1 MNKLNKKN
9 ISDDFKGVEYKID
22 WTGEI
27 FNGSNNNKYILIKR
41 IGYGSYSSV
50 WLTYKLNN
58 NNKSNNI
65 YAIKIHNT
73 GDIKEGLK
81 EIKIYKKFKEL
92 KIPNAINCVDE
103 FVINKTTNKNTSKH
117 VCIVLDL
124 YACSL
129 YDLINSGK
137 YKNGLDIDLVINIT
151 KQILESLQK
160 MHENGIIHTDIK
172 PENILLSGINNDN
185 KKILDNIKN
194 KIGLKS
200 IKKYI
205 EKNIEL
211 FSDSSDDY
219 TSSSYDSDESSSIC
233 SQKQDEDEISLLSI
247 DEDDYDFSSS
257 DINNLSESNEEP
269 DEEPDEELINDDY
282 LKNPKIVITDLGTC
296 EQKNEK
302 QKKSIQT
309 KYYKSPEVLL
319 RLGYDSKSDIWA
331 LGCTIYE
338 LITGKILFD
347 TDDERDEQIRTH
359 LKKIIEISGPIPDEM
374 INKSYMKEAYFTKDN
389 RLKKTQK
396 FTNSINKLSSLG
408 KTDYHKKFIQIVCN
422 MLQTSSEKRPSSK
435 SCLEFIKSN

>member
-1 MNKLNKKN
+1 M
-9 ISDDFKGVEYKID
+9 
-22 WTGEI
+22 
-27 FNGSNNNKYILIKR
+27 IKR

-50 WLTYKLNN
+50 WLAYKLNN

-73 GDIKEGLK
+73 EDIKEGLK

-92 KIPNAINCVDE
+92 NIPNIIHCIDE
-103 FVINKTTNKNTSKH
+103 FVINKTTSKNTSKH

-129 YDLINSGK
+129 YDLINSNK
-137 YKNGLDIDLVINIT
+137 YKNGIDIDIVINIT
-151 KQILESLQK
+151 IQILKSLQK

-172 PENILLSGINNDN
+172 PENILLSGINNEN

-211 FSDSSDDY
+211 FSETDDDY
-219 TSSSYDSDESSSIC
+219 TSSENESDELSSIC

-247 DEDDYDFSSS
+247 DDDNYDISST
-257 DINNLSESNEEP
+257 DINNLSESCEDI
-269 DEEPDEELINDDY
+269 DEVLIDEKY
-282 LKNPKIVITDLGTC
+282 LKNPEIVITDLGTC
-296 EQKNEK
+296 QQKNEK

-319 RLGYDSKSDIWA
+319 RLGYDNKSDIWA

-347 TDDERDEQIRTH
+347 TDDEKMNQLE
-359 LKKIIEISGPIPDEM
+359 II
-374 INKSYMKEAYFTKDN
+374 
-389 RLKKTQK
+389 
-396 FTNSINKLSSLG
+396 LS
-408 KTDYHKKFIQIVCN
+408 K
-422 MLQTSSEKRPSSK
+422 
-435 SCLEFIKSN
+435 